1 MSRNPVK
8 RVFKEDF
15 KLATIVAQKNRI
27 VKGVN
32 KKMSE
37 FYQSQLKSIAAEREL
52 LRAGYAAK
60 ARAEMRA
67 VSASESVEDIMAAV
81 DRLRAYTDALRERL
95 NALER
100 DEAYCTAKATEVSD

>member
-1 MSRNPVK
+1 
-8 RVFKEDF
+8 
-15 KLATIVAQKNRI
+15 
-27 VKGVN
+27 
-32 KKMSE
+32 MSE
-37 FYQSQLKSIAAEREL
+37 FYQGQLKAIAAEREL

-60 ARAEMRA
+60 ARAEMQA
-67 VSASESVEDIMAAV
+67 VSSTDSVEDTMAAV

>member
-1 MSRNPVK
+1 
-8 RVFKEDF
+8 
-15 KLATIVAQKNRI
+15 
-27 VKGVN
+27 
-32 KKMSE
+32 MSE
-37 FYQSQLKSIAAEREL
+37 FYQSQLKAIAAEREL

-60 ARAEMRA
+60 ARAEMQE
-67 VSASESVEDIMAAV
+67 VSSTDSVEETVAAV